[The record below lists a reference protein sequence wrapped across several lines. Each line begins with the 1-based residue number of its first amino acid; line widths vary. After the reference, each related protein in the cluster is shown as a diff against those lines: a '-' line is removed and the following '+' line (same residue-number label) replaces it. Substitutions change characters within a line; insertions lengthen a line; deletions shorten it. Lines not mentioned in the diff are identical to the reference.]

1 MMRTIMTSSLGV
13 VLLVGACLAPA
24 YAQAPKGA
32 ARGAARG
39 AAASA
44 TVDALKQLERDWS
57 DAQKSRDIEKLRT
70 ILAEDWQGL
79 GSDGAISSKKDFLN
93 DVKSGASKLD
103 SFEMGPMDVKVI
115 GRVAVVQGSDTEK
128 SSNHSKDTSG
138 KWVWTDVF
146 VDRDGKWVAVR
157 SQSAMVTK

>member
-1 MMRTIMTSSLGV
+1 MIKTVGAI
-13 VLLVGACLAPA
+13 LLVGTCLVPA

-32 ARGAARG
+32 ARGGARG

-44 TVDALKQLERDWS
+44 TADALKQLEKDWS

-79 GSDGAISSKKDFLN
+79 GSDGAISTKRDFLN

-103 SFEMGPMDVKVI
+103 SFEMGPMDVKVM
-115 GRVAVVQGSDTEK
+115 GRVAVVQGSDVEK
-128 SSNHSKDTSG
+128 SSNHGKDTSG

-157 SQSAMVTK
+157 SQSAMAK

>member
-1 MMRTIMTSSLGV
+1 MIKTLGV
-13 VLLVGACLAPA
+13 FLLVTACLAPA

-32 ARGAARG
+32 RGARGAAS
-39 AAASA
+39 AANSA
-44 TVDALKQLERDWS
+44 TVDALKQMEKDWS

-79 GSDGAISSKKDFLN
+79 GSDGAVSSKKDFLN

-103 SFEMGPMDVKVI
+103 SFEMGPMDVKVM

-128 SSNHSKDTSG
+128 SSNHGKDTSG

-157 SQSAMVTK
+157 SQSAMVMK